1 MHFKMLLSVS
11 EYDFDWFSRML
22 QLDGISEQASWNLH
36 PFLQHIVRFPPVLG
50 AQAGMSGAE
59 YAISD
64 AGLVEVEQ
72 ERGDMLTGG
81 GEILL
86 HILQ

>member
-1 MHFKMLLSVS
+1 MHLKMLLSVS
-11 EYDFDWFSRML
+11 EHDFDWFSRML

-36 PFLQHIVRFPPVLG
+36 PFLQHIVRFPPILG

-59 YAISD
+59 HTVSN

-72 ERGDMLTGG
+72 ERSNVLTGG
-81 GEILL
+81 REILL